1 MPDFFDFIE
10 PMHKHYKQQVERAFA
25 FHNRAGQLVTQGDT
39 EPDWAQYD
47 SAEAR
52 AARDARDFMMRL
64 VEMEHRWAQTALE
77 AEIATHQARRAEKQ
91 NRR

>member
-1 MPDFFDFIE
+1 VADFFDFIE
-10 PMHKHYKQQVERAFA
+10 PMHKRYQQQIEKALN
-25 FHNRAGQLVTQGDT
+25 FHNRTGQLVTQANG
-39 EPDWAQYD
+39 EADWAQYD

-64 VEMEHRWAQTALE
+64 LEMEHRWAQTALE
-77 AEIATHQARRAEKQ
+77 AEIATHQARRDEKQ